1 MHLVQIKKITSQHV
15 FAAAW
20 KAIPLLKQ
28 VSYRLWKSWKIM
40 ELQHFIF
47 QAWKVMEYKLLLV
60 LEGHGKLTWVLF
72 DR

>member
-1 MHLVQIKKITSQHV
+1 
-15 FAAAW
+15 
-20 KAIPLLKQ
+20 
-28 VSYRLWKSWKIM
+28 M